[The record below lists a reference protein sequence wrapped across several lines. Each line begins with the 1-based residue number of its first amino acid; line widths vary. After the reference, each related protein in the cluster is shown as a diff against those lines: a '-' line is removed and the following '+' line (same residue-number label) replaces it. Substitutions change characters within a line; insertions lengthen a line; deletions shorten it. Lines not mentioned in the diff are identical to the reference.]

1 MEGVI
6 GWIQQSIDSN
16 QMIAPVL
23 FIAFHIIRPFL
34 FIPVAFICINGWFVV
49 WDDIWG
55 CSIH

>member
-23 FIAFHIIRPFL
+23 FIAFHIIRPFYL
-34 FIPVAFICINGWFVV
+34 FRLHSYA
-49 WDDIWG
+49 
-55 CSIH
+55 

>member
-23 FIAFHIIRPFL
+23 FIAFLLSVL
-34 FIPVAFICINGWFVV
+34 FYLFRLHSYA
-49 WDDIWG
+49 
-55 CSIH
+55 